1 MTPFGIRVAIA
12 AYEGTWAST
21 LYATADILQSANLR
35 QLTRTF
41 SWGVVTPTEQTIV
54 SYSGHRIAGDATMA
68 DGVLYDWVVLPHFWG
83 DFDRVI
89 QLHPQISSWLQQQYD
104 GGALIASVNSGAFWL
119 AYAGLLKGRRG
130 TTYWRHI
137 PELKARFPEV
147 EWLTQQGL
155 VEDSGLYTSNGQHA
169 GMDLALHV
177 VDRVCGADMAS
188 GLARDIT
195 FDHRRD
201 YDLTLFNMAG
211 FRHHRDESI
220 HQIQGWLDEHF
231 AGPVSFKDLADN
243 AGMSKSTFL
252 RRFER
257 ATGEKPA
264 RYLQRLRVEAAK
276 HRLINSDENI
286 KAISINVG
294 YQDISHFSKV
304 FKSLAAYSPR
314 NFRSRYRPRK
324 KANRCNTGC

>member
-1 MTPFGIRVAIA
+1 MTPFGIRVAIVA
-12 AYEGTWAST
+12 CEGIWAST
-21 LYATADILQSANLR
+21 LYTTADILQSVNLR
-35 QLTRTF
+35 QLTGTF

-54 SYSGHRIAGDATMA
+54 SYSGQRITGDTTMA
-68 DGVLYDWVVLPHFWG
+68 DSALYDWVVLPHFWG
-83 DFDRVI
+83 DFDRLI
-89 QLHPQISSWLQQQYD
+89 QLHPQIAPWLQRQYE

-119 AYAGLLKGRRG
+119 AYAGLLKGRRA

-137 PELKARFPEV
+137 PELKARYPDV
-147 EWLTQQGL
+147 EWLAQQGL
-155 VEDSGLYTSNGQHA
+155 VEDGGLYTSNGQNA
-169 GMDLALHV
+169 GMDLAFHLV
-177 VDRVCGADMAS
+177 ERVCGADMAS

-195 FDHRRD
+195 FDNRRD

-220 HQIQGWLDEHF
+220 HQIQDWLDANF
-231 AGPVSFKDLADN
+231 FGPVTFKDLADN

-276 HRLINSDENI
+276 HRLINSDDNI
-286 KAISINVG
+286 KAIAINVG

-304 FKSLAAYSPR
+304 FKSVTTYSPR
-314 NFRSRYRPRK
+314 NFRNRYRPRK
-324 KANRCNTGC
+324 KD

>member
-1 MTPFGIRVAIA
+1 MTPFGIRVAIV

-21 LYATADILQSANLR
+21 LYTTADILQSVNLR
-35 QLTRTF
+35 QLTGTF
-41 SWGVVTPTEQTIV
+41 SWDVVTPTEQTIV
-54 SYSGHRIAGDATMA
+54 SYSGHRIVGDTTMA
-68 DGVLYDWVVLPHFWG
+68 GSIIYDWVVLPHFWG

-89 QLHPQISSWLQQQYD
+89 QSHPQISPWLQRQYNS
-104 GGALIASVNSGAFWL
+104 GAFIASVNSGAFWL
-119 AYAGLLKGRRG
+119 AHAGLLEGRRA
-130 TTYWRHI
+130 TAYWRHI

-147 EWLTQQGL
+147 EWLVQQGL

-169 GMDLALHV
+169 GMDLVLHV

-211 FRHHRDESI
+211 FRHHRDENI
-220 HQIQGWLDEHF
+220 HQVQDWLDGNF
-231 AGPVSFKDLADN
+231 FSSVSFKDLADN

-252 RRFER
+252 RRFEG

-276 HRLINSDENI
+276 HRLINSDDNI
-286 KAISINVG
+286 KAISLNAG

-304 FKSLAAYSPR
+304 FKSVTAYSPR
-314 NFRSRYRPRK
+314 NFRIRYRPRK
-324 KANRCNTGC
+324 KDGSL